1 MNGAK
6 KKVIVVGGGY
16 GGVRAAQGLAKDE
29 NLEVLLLDVRPY
41 HYLQTDVYDFIANK
55 TTITDISISLVT
67 LFFDSRNRVLFLER
81 KIVAVDTSKQ
91 VVISDSG
98 EELYYDY
105 LILAVGS
112 KTFFPSFIEGLRE
125 HAHGVKTIQRA
136 FEFKIKFEQAIYKK
150 VESEGSCGLNPDF
163 NIVVGGGGLSG
174 VEIAA
179 AMAEYSQRFFAHGGF
194 ACGGMNVYLIE
205 GSNDILNG
213 LDIYLVKKSRQRLE
227 KLGVK
232 VLSGVRITKVEEECV
247 HLSNGENIN
256 MSFMIWTGGI
266 EANTLECDAF
276 ADKNQRGQLKTDE
289 FLRVLGYEN
298 VFAVGDCAEIKN
310 NKGEILAPT
319 AMLAEFSADIAVHNI
334 CASAKGLEL
343 KPVTFS
349 LPGILVALGGYYTV
363 GLIYGVKIS
372 GIMAYIIKR
381 VVSDIYK
388 MPLLAKCKKS
398 LVKS

>member
-1 MNGAK
+1 
-6 KKVIVVGGGY
+6 
-16 GGVRAAQGLAKDE
+16 
-29 NLEVLLLDVRPY
+29 
-41 HYLQTDVYDFIANK
+41 
-55 TTITDISISLVT
+55 
-67 LFFDSRNRVLFLER
+67 
-81 KIVAVDTSKQ
+81 
-91 VVISDSG
+91 
-98 EELYYDY
+98 
-105 LILAVGS
+105 
-112 KTFFPSFIEGLRE
+112 
-125 HAHGVKTIQRA
+125 
-136 FEFKIKFEQAIYKK
+136 
-150 VESEGSCGLNPDF
+150 
-163 NIVVGGGGLSG
+163 
-174 VEIAA
+174 
-179 AMAEYSQRFFAHGGF
+179 
-194 ACGGMNVYLIE
+194 
-205 GSNDILNG
+205 
-213 LDIYLVKKSRQRLE
+213 
-227 KLGVK
+227 
-232 VLSGVRITKVEEECV
+232 
-247 HLSNGENIN
+247 